1 MKYIVTIILL
11 FYLPSCYA
19 VTVTY
24 GSYPQ
29 NSNGMYFSDGHGN
42 SIYMGSTQSIPYIYN
57 NYPSAIW
64 VDAATNRLPANLI
77 IYQYINGFPSYLC
90 RILLNGNWAY
100 GQLIINQGCM
110 LQNYDRVFS
119 SFQVLV
125 R

>member
-1 MKYIVTIILL
+1 MKYIITLILF
-11 FYLPSCYA
+11 FYFQSCYA

-29 NSNGMYFSDGHGN
+29 NQGFYFSDGQGN
-42 SIYMGSTQSIPYIYN
+42 SIYMGSTQSIPYIYT

-64 VDAATNRLPANLI
+64 VDAATDRLPANLFV
-77 IYQYINGFPSYLC
+77 YQYINGYPSYLC
-90 RILLNGNWAY
+90 RVSLNRNWAY
-100 GQLIINQGCM
+100 GQLIFNKGCR
-110 LQNYDRVFS
+110 LQNYTNFFP